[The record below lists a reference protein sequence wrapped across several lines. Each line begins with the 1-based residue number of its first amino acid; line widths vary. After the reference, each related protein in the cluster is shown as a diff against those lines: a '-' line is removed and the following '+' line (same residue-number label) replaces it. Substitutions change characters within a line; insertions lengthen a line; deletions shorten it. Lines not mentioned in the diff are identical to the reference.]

1 MNVTH
6 QPDDSAQSVP
16 SLRIHVFGGLR
27 IFIDNQRISDLATRK
42 VEALLIYLVV
52 NPYPH
57 EREVLAQLLWNDL
70 SAERTAG
77 NLRLTLNQLRK
88 VMDPFIEVT
97 RHTIGLHPQAR
108 YWLDLQHC
116 TQIFENPASPTNEL
130 ASAIEHYQGDFL
142 NGFYLRDAD
151 GFSSWQL
158 QQVEYWRQ
166 QALVAIRRLIE
177 RYSVVSNYNEAIRW
191 LQRLVTLDECDE
203 VAHRQLMLLL
213 MRTGQRHT
221 ALRQYRLLEQVLERE
236 YGLKPEPASEALQRQ
251 ILATPAQRPQRLIR
265 PTPMLYGRQ
274 AELERMTHWLAAERN
289 QLLTIM
295 GAGGSGKTQLALT
308 FGWKVINEYLGA
320 SSNGVFYISLVSAD
334 QQPRLL
340 DAEPVLL
347 AIVQALTLP
356 PPRTNDIVEHLILQ
370 LQQHELIIIIDNGE
384 LLATS
389 ARLAL
394 SSLIQHIPQ
403 LRLIVA
409 SRERMRLQN
418 EYVLEL
424 AGLAYPQINDDSG
437 YASLL
442 AEQLQH
448 FAAVDLFVHCLQRQ
462 GKSGNLADYGHTDR
476 QAIGQI
482 CQMVHGLPLAI
493 ELIAPWMTIRSG
505 NEIVEALSH
514 DMQLFH
520 SDVVDIP
527 TRHRSIQAA
536 FDYSWQLLDP
546 HEQACLARLAV
557 FPSSFNAET
566 ATIIAEVDLNVLANL
581 RAKSLLTLEVLQ
593 QQTRYALH
601 PLLHQFAQTKLQSL
615 TTDQQTLYQRH
626 ARYFGQF
633 SRQQEQLIHGN
644 ASQQGLMR
652 LEQELDN
659 IRGGWLWAVQAQQIH
674 ILGDYCIALHDFFA
688 IRNRE
693 IEGQQLFAPAATLL
707 NTLEHQDVATE
718 IVLIVVR
725 IVSCYAEFHYI
736 LGELTRSEALLQQ
749 CIDVLY
755 RRQLQNV
762 AELLFIYK
770 QLGVITQRR
779 GEYTRA
785 LDLLQRCLVQ
795 AENVNDPIKVS
806 DTWLSIGA
814 VLLAQGN
821 WQAAEQAFQTCSN
834 HYQAQKHL
842 WGLCHSQRFLGVVA
856 LAQANYDLAQQ
867 HFEASLDSAYQLKT
881 PLGEALIRDQMG
893 MLALR
898 REDFAQSAGYLHK
911 AFAIFQELGVEA
923 MIGRAAIHLA
933 QLELAQRNF
942 QYVQPWLAR
951 AIMVAQQRQE
961 IPLLLECYATVLQ
974 FWAAVCDG
982 EPSHWLKLWHS
993 LSQHPACS
1001 AETKSLLNRLQLH
1014 QHSAGQVRPLVEV
1027 ELSGIERY
1035 VALCLTQIEQSQSM
1049 AVY

>member
-1 MNVTH
+1 MNVTP

-27 IFIDNQRISDLATRK
+27 IFIDDQRISDLPTRK
-42 VEALLIYLVV
+42 VEALLTYLVV

-57 EREVLAQLLWNDL
+57 EREVLAQLLWDDL

-88 VMDPFIEVT
+88 ALNPFIEVT
-97 RHTIGLHPQAR
+97 RHTIGLQPQAN
-108 YWLDLQHC
+108 YWLDLHYC
-116 TQIFENPASPTNEL
+116 AKIYANPVSSTGEL

-142 NGFYLRDAD
+142 NGFYLRDAE
-151 GFSSWQL
+151 GFGTWQL
-158 QQVEYWRQ
+158 QQAEYWRQ
-166 QALVAIRRLIE
+166 QTFVALRRLIE
-177 RYSVVSNYNEAIRW
+177 RYSLVNNYNEAIRW
-191 LQRLVTLDECDE
+191 LHRLVTLDECDE
-203 VAHRQLMLLL
+203 VAQRQLMVLL

-236 YGLKPEPASEALQRQ
+236 YGLTPEPASQALQRQ

-265 PTPMLYGRQ
+265 ATPLLYGRQ
-274 AELERMTHWLAAERN
+274 TELERLTHWLAAEQH

-308 FGWKVINEYLGA
+308 FGWKVVNEYIGP
-320 SSNGVFYISLVSAD
+320 SSNGVFYCSLVSPD
-334 QQPRLL
+334 QQPQLL
-340 DAEPVLL
+340 EAEPVLL
-347 AIVQALTLP
+347 TLIQTLSLA
-356 PPRTNDIVEHLILQ
+356 PPRNSDFVEHIIRQ
-370 LQQHELIIIIDNGE
+370 IQSQELLIIIDNGE

-394 SSLIQHIPQ
+394 SSLLQQIPQ
-403 LRLIVA
+403 LRLIVG

-424 AGLAYPQINDDSG
+424 AGLAYPEIELDAAYSP
-437 YASLL
+437 LL
-442 AEQLQH
+442 AEQFQH
-448 FAAVDLFVHCLQRQ
+448 FAALDLFMNCLQRQ
-462 GKSGNLADYGHTDR
+462 GKSANLADYAPAER

-505 NEIVEALSH
+505 NEIVQALSQ

-536 FDYSWQLLDP
+536 FDYSWQLLDQ

-557 FPSSFNAET
+557 FPSSFDAQ
-566 ATIIAEVDLNVLANL
+566 AAAAIAAVDMPVLANFH
-581 RAKSLLTLEVLQ
+581 AKSLLMLEVQQ

-601 PLLHQFAQTKLQSL
+601 PLLHQFAQSKLQQTIL
-615 TTDQQTLYQRH
+615 DQHSLYQRH
-626 ARYFGQF
+626 ASYFGQL
-633 SRQQEQLIHGN
+633 SQQQEPLIHGN
-644 ASQQGLMR
+644 ASQQALFV

-659 IRGGWLWAVQAQQIH
+659 LRAGWLWAAQTKQIQ
-674 ILGDYCIALHDFFA
+674 ILGAYCIALHDFFA

-693 IEGQQLFAPAATLL
+693 IEGKQLFEPAAALI
-707 NTLEHQDVATE
+707 EHIPVQALHNQA
-718 IVLIVVR
+718 IGLIIVR
-725 IVSCYAEFHYI
+725 IVACYAEFQYI
-736 LGELTRSEALLQQ
+736 LGELARSEQLLQQ
-749 CIDVLY
+749 CIDLLE
-755 RRQLQNV
+755 RMQLQN
-762 AELLFIYK
+762 ANELLFIYK

-785 LDLLQRCLVQ
+785 LDLLQRCLAQ
-795 AENVNDPIKVS
+795 AEAINDQLKMS

-814 VLLAQGN
+814 VRLAQGN
-821 WQAAEQAFQTCSN
+821 WLAAEQAFLTCSEQ
-834 HYQAQKHL
+834 YQAQKHG

-856 LAQANYDLAQQ
+856 LAQAKYDQAE
-867 HFEASLDSAYQLKT
+867 HYFAASLDLAYQLKT

-893 MLALR
+893 MLSLR
-898 REDFAQSAGYLHK
+898 REEYQQSAGYLHK

-923 MIGRAAIHLA
+923 MIGRAALHIA
-933 QLELAQRNF
+933 QLELAQR
-942 QYVQPWLAR
+942 QLQHVQPWLAR
-951 AIMVAQQRQE
+951 AIAIAQQRQE

-974 FWAAVCDG
+974 LWQEVCAG
-982 EPSHWLKLWHS
+982 QPSHWLELWHS
-993 LSQHPACS
+993 LLQHPACS
-1001 AETKSLLNRLQLH
+1001 AETKNLLNRLQL
-1014 QHSAGQVRPLVEV
+1014 QHHAVSHNSHITA
-1027 ELSGIERY
+1027 ELSGIEGY
-1035 VALCLTQIEQSQSM
+1035 VALCLTEIEQSQKL
-1049 AVY
+1049 AV

>member
-1 MNVTH
+1 MNVTP

-27 IFIDNQRISDLATRK
+27 IFIDNQRISDLPTRK

-88 VMDPFIEVT
+88 VLNPFIEVT
-97 RHTIGLHPQAR
+97 RHTIGLHPQAS
-108 YWLDLQHC
+108 YWIDLQHC
-116 TQIFENPASPTNEL
+116 ASVFEQPASSTEAL
-130 ASAIEHYQGDFL
+130 ANAIEHYQGDFL
-142 NGFYLRDAD
+142 HGFYLRDAD

-177 RYSVVSNYNEAIRW
+177 RYSGVSKYNEAIRW
-191 LQRLVTLDECDE
+191 LQRLVTFDECDE
-203 VAHRQLMLLL
+203 VAQRQLMLLL

-221 ALRQYRLLEQVLERE
+221 ALRQYRLLEQVLARE

-251 ILATPAQRPQRLIR
+251 IMATPAQRPHRLIR
-265 PTPMLYGRQ
+265 ATPLLYGRQ
-274 AELERMTHWLAAERN
+274 AELERMIHWLAIEHN

-308 FGWKVINEYLGA
+308 FGWKVVNDYIGA

-334 QQPRLL
+334 QQPQLL
-340 DAEPVLL
+340 EAEPVLL
-347 AIVQALTLP
+347 ALIQALTLA
-356 PPRTNDIVEHLILQ
+356 PPRSSDFVEHMIQQ
-370 LQQHELIIIIDNGE
+370 LQNHELIIIIDNGE

-394 SSLIQHIPQ
+394 SSLMQHIPQ
-403 LRLIVA
+403 LHVIIG

-418 EYVLEL
+418 ESVLEL
-424 AGLAYPQINDDSG
+424 AGLAYPQIEADWEYSP
-437 YASLL
+437 LL

-448 FAAVDLFVHCLQRQ
+448 FAAVDLFVNCLQRQ
-462 GKSGNLADYGHTDR
+462 GKSGNLADYSHAEQ

-505 NEIVEALSH
+505 NEIVQALSQ

-536 FDYSWQLLDP
+536 FDYSWQLLDQ
-546 HEQACLARLAV
+546 HEQACLARLAL
-557 FPSSFNAET
+557 FPSSFNAE
-566 ATIIAEVDLNVLANL
+566 AAANIAAVDLHVLANL
-581 RAKSLLTLEVLQ
+581 RAKSLLMLEVLN

-601 PLLHQFAQTKLQSL
+601 PLLHQFAKAKLQQ
-615 TTDQQTLYQRH
+615 TIADQEDLYQRH
-626 ARYFGQF
+626 ARYFGHLSQ
-633 SRQQEQLIHGN
+633 QQEQLIHGN
-644 ASQQGLMR
+644 QSQQGLLV

-659 IRGGWLWAVQAQQIH
+659 IRAGWLWAIQHQHVA

-693 IEGQQLFAPAATLL
+693 IEGQQLFEPAAALL
-707 NTLEHQDVATE
+707 TSFDNQTE
-718 IVLIVVR
+718 IDSNTGLIVVR
-725 IVSCYAEFHYI
+725 IISCYAEFHYI
-736 LGELTRSEALLQQ
+736 LGELTRAEALLQQ
-749 CIDVLY
+749 CIDLLD
-755 RRQLQNV
+755 RMQLEHG

-785 LDLLQRCLVQ
+785 LDLLQRCLAQ
-795 AENVNDPIKVS
+795 AEAINDPIKIS

-821 WQAAEQAFQTCSN
+821 WLAAEQAFQTCSEQ
-834 HYQAQKHL
+834 YQTQKHL

-856 LAQANYDLAQQ
+856 LAQAKYDQAQ
-867 HFEASLDSAYQLKT
+867 HYFEASLDLAYQLKT

-898 REDFAQSAGYLHK
+898 REDYNQSAGYLHK
-911 AFAIFQELGVEA
+911 AFAIFQELGIEA
-923 MIGRAAIHLA
+923 MIGRAALHLA
-933 QLELAQRNF
+933 QLELAQGNVH
-942 QYVQPWLAR
+942 YVQSWLNR
-951 AIMVAQQRQE
+951 AITIAQQRQE
-961 IPLLLECYATVLQ
+961 MPLLLECYATVLQ
-974 FWAAVCDG
+974 LWEAVCRG
-982 EPSHWLKLWHS
+982 APSDWLQLWQS

-1001 AETKSLLNRLQLH
+1001 AETKILLNHLQLA
-1014 QHSAGQVRPLVEV
+1014 QHSAGQNRLVTA
-1027 ELSGIERY
+1027 ELSGIERS
-1035 VALCLTQIEQSQSM
+1035 VALCLSQIEQSQRIM
-1049 AVY
+1049 VY